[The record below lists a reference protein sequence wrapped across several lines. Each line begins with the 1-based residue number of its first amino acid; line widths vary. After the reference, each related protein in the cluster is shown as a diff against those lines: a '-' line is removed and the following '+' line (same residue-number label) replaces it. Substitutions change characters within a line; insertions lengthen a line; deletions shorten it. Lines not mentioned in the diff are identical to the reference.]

1 MRYTADPAI
10 PARIGASTQPT
21 LNFKTSNR
29 LAANPVAIE
38 ARQVLKSAVTSV
50 LIIVGPTNIDISP
63 PVPIYAT

>member
-21 LNFKTSNR
+21 LNFNTSNK

-38 ARQVLKSAVTSV
+38 ARQVLKSAVTNV